1 MKLLSQL
8 LLVSASIALAMGQFT
23 IPPDFTLPTNLPPL
37 EDIWPRPVVDVP
49 GYGLIKGG
57 TAHSWYTA
65 REYNFFHG
73 LPYAKPI
80 SKERRFLVRQ
90 NLSIRLNFLLKRYMF
105 LQPAESIGQL
115 DLNEGEVFDA
125 WSINT
130 PCIQRVFGVE
140 ECLTVNVFTPN
151 VRQST
156 ENIIRLLNYK

>member
-8 LLVSASIALAMGQFT
+8 LLASASIALAMGQFT

-80 SKERRFLVRQ
+80 TKERRFLVRQ
-90 NLSIRLNFLLKRYMF
+90 NLSIRLNFLVKRYVSTACRVDW
-105 LQPAESIGQL
+105 PIG
-115 DLNEGEVFDA
+115 
-125 WSINT
+125 S
-130 PCIQRVFGVE
+130 QRRGGF
-140 ECLTVNVFTPN
+140 
-151 VRQST
+151 
-156 ENIIRLLNYK
+156 